1 MKTIKP
7 ITFIAVLFTT
17 LFLGTACSSLKKPG
31 TLSKKVVSK
40 NDPYKMKLSNYD
52 KKSLSNNVAVIEKM
66 IQIVQPEL
74 ETELVSA
81 YAQDISKAVHR
92 HKINPQIIISIIDT
106 ESNFQASKISHT
118 GDLSIAQV
126 NVDVWNREFQR
137 LKLPLIKKGKLKHA
151 DQGYAIDT
159 MARILSILKQRHE
172 KKDRR
177 WYARYH
183 SNTKKYKW
191 DYLKKIEIRMNM
203 LEQNS
208 SLQVLAM
215 D

>member
-1 MKTIKP
+1 MKTTKLK
-7 ITFIAVLFTT
+7 TLFTLLLTVLFLST
-17 LFLGTACSSLKKPG
+17 GCSSLKKNS
-31 TLSKKVVSK
+31 TLPKKGSQK
-40 NDPYKMKLSNYD
+40 HDSYKMKLSNYD
-52 KKSLSNNVAVIEKM
+52 KKSLPNDVALIEKM

-74 ETELVSA
+74 ETELVST

-92 HKINPQIIISIIDT
+92 HNINPQIIISLIDT

-118 GDLSIAQV
+118 GDVSIAQV
-126 NVDVWNREFQR
+126 NADVWNKEFQR
-137 LKLPLIKKGKLKHA
+137 LKLPLIKKGKLKQIE
-151 DQGYAIDT
+151 QGYAIDT
-159 MARILSILKQRHE
+159 MARILAILKKRHE

-191 DYLKKIEIRMNM
+191 DYISKIEIRMKM
-203 LEQNS
+203 LEQDS

>member
-1 MKTIKP
+1 MKTSKAISFFA
-7 ITFIAVLFTT
+7 ILLTT
-17 LFLGTACSSLKKPG
+17 LFLGSGCSSLKKG
-31 TLSKKVVSK
+31 ATLSKKTVAK

-52 KKSLSNNVAVIEKM
+52 KKTLPNDQIVIEKM

-74 ETELVSA
+74 EAELVSA
-81 YAQDISKAVHR
+81 YAKDISKAVHR
-92 HKINPQIIISIIDT
+92 HNINPQIIISLIDT
-106 ESNFQASKISHT
+106 ESNFQASKVSHT

-126 NVDVWNREFQR
+126 NVDVWNKEFQR
-137 LKLPLIKKGKLKHA
+137 LKQPLIKKGKLKHV

-159 MARILSILKQRHE
+159 MARILSILKNRNE

-191 DYLKKIEIRMNM
+191 DYLKKIEIRMNL
-203 LEQNS
+203 LEKSS